1 MNRLLFVFLFFAL
14 LPLSVIAQTDELEP
28 WVCPDGFAGQT
39 LNVYNWATYIGDTTI
54 ADFEALCDVTVNYD
68 VYESNEALIARLR
81 QGNPGYDIAF
91 PNEYAVSIMIR
102 DGLLETINIENI
114 PNFANIAERW
124 VGFDFDPE
132 NEYGVP
138 YLWGTTGVAYNV
150 NAVEEPITSWTQ
162 VFEFDGRITW
172 IDDPRT
178 LPSIALLMLGNDPNS
193 LDEDEIAAARDYLLE
208 NGNNV
213 VAIADD
219 DGDALLARG
228 EIDLALEYSGDI
240 YQLLVDCECEDYVY
254 VLPDEGSIV
263 DITFMVVPVD
273 APNPE
278 LAEVFMD
285 YILDPVVNAQ
295 IVNDTF
301 YATPNQAAI
310 DSGLIAD
317 ELLNNPALFPSDE
330 SLENL
335 YFLADVTEA
344 EQFYNDIWDEI
355 LIFIGN

>member
-1 MNRLLFVFLFFAL
+1 MKRFLLIVIV
-14 LPLSVIAQTDELEP
+14 LSMSAFAQTDESEP

-81 QGNPGYDIAF
+81 QGNPGYDVVF

-102 DGLLETINIENI
+102 DDLLETIDIDNI

-124 VGFDFDPE
+124 VGFDFDPD

-150 NAVEEPITSWTQ
+150 NVVDEPITSWTQ
-162 VFEFDGRITW
+162 VFEFDGRVAW

-178 LPSIALLMLGNDPNS
+178 LPSIALLMLDNDPNS

-228 EIDLALEYSGDI
+228 EIDIALEYSGDI
-240 YQLLVDCECEDYVY
+240 YQLLVDCECEDYAY

-263 DITFMVVPVD
+263 DITFMVVPMD
-273 APNPE
+273 APNPA

-285 YILDPVVNAQ
+285 YILDPAVNAQ

-310 DSGLIAD
+310 DSGLISD

-355 LIFIGN
+355 LIFIGG